1 LSSVWRDTI
10 ETLLVVAVDLRD
22 AVGVEEINET
32 PEGVGCGGVD
42 KLLLDTSMG
51 ETEEGAAIGRGQ

>member
-1 LSSVWRDTI
+1 M
-10 ETLLVVAVDLRD
+10 AVDLRD